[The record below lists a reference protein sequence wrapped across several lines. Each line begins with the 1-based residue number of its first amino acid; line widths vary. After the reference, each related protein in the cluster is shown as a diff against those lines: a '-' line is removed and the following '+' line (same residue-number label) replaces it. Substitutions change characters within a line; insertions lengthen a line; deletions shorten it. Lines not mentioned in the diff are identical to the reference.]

1 MSHFW
6 ITLHEAWWTL
16 RQVIAVPGTTQPNG
30 SRCNNTWPRR
40 LVCDF
45 HFPGFLVCI
54 ISFSRQYV
62 YLNDFECIYI
72 ICIIYMLF
80 NPNIL
85 LWWFFYIYLY
95 ILIYYIP
102 NIIVYLFIMYYLML
116 YRFFYPTGCTKAIVA
131 ARGFLSKNPPPWDD
145 PWVNMGGHP
154 PYLKKKNTLLDF
166 LFGLRK

>member
-1 MSHFW
+1 MNPAPSDRSAWHHSAERQPMQQYLTPEIGLWLSLSWVPCLHNIIFKAICLFEWFW
-6 ITLHEAWWTL
+6 M
-16 RQVIAVPGTTQPNG
+16 
-30 SRCNNTWPRR
+30 
-40 LVCDF
+40 
-45 HFPGFLVCI
+45 
-54 ISFSRQYV
+54 
-62 YLNDFECIYI
+62 CIYI

-131 ARGFLSKNPPPWDD
+131 ARGLLSKNPPPWDD

-154 PYLKKKNTLLDF
+154 PYFKKKNTLLDF